1 MLNSKKVLIV
11 QRVITSYRL
20 ELLKGLCDH
29 FLEVGIVTSSGEEKG
44 TLKKTKFNADD
55 FDNLKIH
62 ELKSLKINYT
72 GESRSTS
79 LFVYPSVVKLLKS
92 YDFLIIEGTTNIIN
106 NSYII
111 PVAKAMNKHIIW
123 WDSGYSPLKRTL
135 RRKFIDTVIKPLVL
149 LTDKQMA
156 YSSKGEKYLRAYMG
170 GKNAFTNLNTI
181 DTEYFEKI
189 RNEVKTSILNYNF
202 NTNLIRI
209 LYVGVVEKRK
219 KIQELI
225 DQVNT
230 LNSDN
235 NNRQYTLDIV
245 GGGNQ
250 LEELKSQYQSSLVNF
265 HGPIYD
271 KEALKQFYFKSDLFV
286 LPGDGGLAILQSLL
300 YGLPVLCLYGADGTE
315 EDYIQDKKFLLQK
328 TEDIYEFLKHIET
341 IDRTEYLDY
350 VDKVSSKF
358 WIEKLIKALP
368 NQ

>member
-20 ELLKGLCDH
+20 ELLKGLCEH
-29 FLEVGIVTSSGEEKG
+29 FSEVGIVTSSGEEKG
-44 TLKKTKFNADD
+44 TLKKAKFNAED

-92 YDFLIIEGTTNIIN
+92 YDFLIVEGTTNIIN

-123 WDSGYSPLKRTL
+123 WDSGYSPSKRTL

-156 YSSKGEKYLRAYMG
+156 YSSKGEKYLREYMG

-181 DTEYFEKI
+181 DTEYFENI

-202 NTNLIRI
+202 NTNLVRL

-219 KIQELI
+219 RIQELI

-230 LNSDN
+230 LNSEN
-235 NNRQYTLDIV
+235 PNRKYTLDVV

-250 LEELKSQYQSSLVNF
+250 LEVLKNQYQSSLVKF

-328 TEDIYEFLKHIET
+328 TEDIYEFLKHIEH
-341 IDRTEYLDY
+341 IDRTDYLDY